1 MNIRRKFEGLLAE
14 GRGIQLF
21 WVFCFIGLFAFLF
34 LGLSKVLFGPDAFC
48 WQDIIALFLD
58 PGVFAGHGS
67 HDIFRLIITLVGLF
81 LFAAV
86 LISIVSN
93 IFENITDSYKKGESR
108 YNFRNHILFIGSN
121 KIIFGMLKAIS
132 DNQQYKK
139 QHIVIMTC
147 RQVEAFRDEAAA
159 YLDDKKFLKRVTFYY
174 DKRDNLENLKR
185 ACADTADSIYVIGED
200 SEPNHDLINLSCL
213 RLLRQ
218 IGLKPTADCF
228 VMMESQS
235 SMKAYYAFGYNI
247 IDNNI
252 KTNYAYNKDR
262 KVKNNEYVFNLNECK
277 AEVLLKNTTE
287 RFDSLF
293 FDNSVIFITIIGMT
307 SISRAL
313 ATTIAYS
320 FHFGGNHKTVIT
332 IIDKELKE
340 KRQEFQTRYKTLL
353 HNCECYY
360 NEYNIENIIQK
371 CTISDISWNFLEES
385 SASDNIFNYL
395 VSIQKKEDSREGI
408 GATFICYEDIFKNLA
423 TVISIR
429 DRIDGISIYADF
441 DEYDNTLSSESQD
454 SSIGHSSYGFD
465 FKIENSFKYIFEDRI
480 KSGQEYY
487 ERIHGKGTWNALAFP
502 DKQRSIYEAFAT
514 KLWSNKARITPCQE
528 KYNSFAK
535 YLLGISDN
543 EDGSSVYKYENQHFF
558 TAIEKHLIW
567 SGWEEEDYGS
577 NRCDGPRFWYV
588 DDKNWTKD
596 DCLKIQSLYIES
608 LNNGKERD
616 LAEFLRFEITDTAKN
631 ENLFVL
637 SEDLFKAIL
646 SFTSEHDISIDC
658 IDALYELIIYYLNN
672 TSPLVYIVA
681 GKVDLTVLFKITET
695 AEAERLDNSSK
706 EILLSINS
714 FISEY
719 HIKFNDYKELHKHI
733 RCILNNTPVLIKSF
747 KILHKLAENGNHYAC
762 LAISKTY
769 SNDYKNRLLWYKK
782 AIEDGNITVPD
793 NYFNNIPNVSMYWNF
808 SSDFLRFFSK
818 ITEDVATDLYVDT
831 KSEYCLDWIIKKN
844 ITKDC
849 ERDNISIIENKVESL
864 TNLHDEELYLRI
876 ALASDSNPDFQAM
889 WLEKARKIAES
900 TNNFEVLHECYL
912 KLGDYFKARDE
923 CVSVDQYYKKAFQ
936 IKINYLM
943 GIPEDIKL
951 NLISILEDREKTELI
966 DYRSLDED
974 PNEIIEPLLY

>member
-108 YNFRNHILFIGSN
+108 YHFRNHILFIGSN

-132 DNQQYKK
+132 NDQQNKR

-147 RQVEAFRDEAAA
+147 RQVEAFRDEVAA
-159 YLDDKKFLKRVTFYY
+159 YLDNKKFLKRVTFYY

-200 SEPNHDLINLSCL
+200 SEPYHDLINLSCL

-218 IGLKPTADCF
+218 IGLKPTANCF
-228 VMMESQS
+228 AMMESRS
-235 SMKAYYAFGYNI
+235 SMKAYYAFGFNI

-252 KTNYAYNKDR
+252 KTNHSFKANSN
-262 KVKNNEYVFNLNECK
+262 VNNVEYDEYVFNLNECK

-293 FDNSVIFITIIGMT
+293 FDDSVIFITIIGMT

-340 KRQEFQTRYKTLL
+340 KRQEFQSRYKTLL
-353 HNCECYY
+353 HYCDCYY
-360 NEYNIENIIQK
+360 NEYNIEKIIQNYA
-371 CTISDISWNFLEES
+371 ISDISWNFLEES
-385 SASDNIFNYL
+385 SSSDKIFDYL
-395 VSIQKKEDSREGI
+395 VSIQKKEDGREGI
-408 GATFICYEDIFKNLA
+408 GATFVCYEDIFKNLA

-441 DEYDNTLSSESQD
+441 DEYDNTLTLESQD
-454 SSIGHSSYGFD
+454 SSIDQHSYGFN
-465 FKIENSFKYIFEDRI
+465 FKIEESFKYLFEDRI
-480 KSGQEYY
+480 NNGREYY
-487 ERIHGKGTWNALAFP
+487 ERIHKDGTWNALPFP
-502 DKQRSIYEAFAT
+502 DKQRNIYEAFAT
-514 KLWSNKARITPCQE
+514 GLWSNKANITPCQE

-567 SGWEEEDYGS
+567 SGWEEEEEEDYGS

-588 DDKNWTKD
+588 DDKNWTKE

-608 LNNGKERD
+608 LNNGKECD
-616 LAEFLRFEITDTAKN
+616 LAEFLRFEITDTAKK
-631 ENLFVL
+631 ENLIVL
-637 SEDLFKAIL
+637 SEELFNAIL
-646 SFTSEHDISIDC
+646 SFTSEHDISTEC
-658 IDALYELIIYYLNN
+658 IDALYELIIYYCCYFSNPELR
-672 TSPLVYIVA
+672 
-681 GKVDLTVLFKITET
+681 EM
-695 AEAERLDNSSK
+695 SK
-706 EILLSINS
+706 DDPVPEFS
-714 FISEY
+714 
-719 HIKFNDYKELHKHI
+719 KDYSL
-733 RCILNNTPVLIKSF
+733 
-747 KILHKLAENGNHYAC
+747 KILHNLAENGNHYAC

-793 NYFNNIPNVSMYWNF
+793 NYFNNIPNESMYWNDGY
-808 SSDFLRFFSK
+808 DFLECFSK

-849 ERDNISIIENKVESL
+849 GRDNISIIENKVESL

-876 ALASDSNPDFQAM
+876 ALASDSNPDLQAM

-900 TNNFEVLHECYL
+900 TNNSEVLHKCYL
-912 KLGDYFKARDE
+912 KLGDYLESQDNDSAGL
-923 CVSVDQYYKKAFQ
+923 YYMKAFHLNNKNEEAVQ
-936 IKINYLM
+936 KYGRCLFFGLR
-943 GIPEDIKL
+943 GIR
-951 NLISILEDREKTELI
+951 EDREEAERIGYSTDKEP
-966 DYRSLDED
+966 D
-974 PNEIIEPLLY
+974 EIIKPILKSYYGY